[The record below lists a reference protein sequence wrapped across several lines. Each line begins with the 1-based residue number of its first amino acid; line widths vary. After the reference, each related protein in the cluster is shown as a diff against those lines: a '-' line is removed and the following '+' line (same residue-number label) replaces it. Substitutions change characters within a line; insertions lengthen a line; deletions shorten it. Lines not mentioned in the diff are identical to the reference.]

1 MQDFIA
7 EASEKYDQVIFDSPP
22 VLLVSDALVLAS
34 LVDGVILVVRAHQ
47 SSRGVVNRAREL
59 LERVNARLFGATL
72 NAAQSRRGG
81 YFREQFRTF
90 YDYQAEASELGSDKK
105 KSLPAAATDAE
116 PSAPVDAD
124 DAETDPD
131 DDRRGG

>member
-1 MQDFIA
+1 
-7 EASEKYDQVIFDSPP
+7 

-34 LVDGVILVVRAHQ
+34 MVDGVILVVRAHQ

-59 LERVNARLFGATL
+59 LERVNARLFGAAL

-90 YDYQAEASELGSDKK
+90 YDYQPEPSELGTDKK
-105 KSLPAAATDAE
+105 KSLPAGVADAE
-116 PSAPVDAD
+116 ASSD
-124 DAETDPD
+124 DAEHVEGD
-131 DDRRGG
+131 DDDGRSA